1 MNLLPD
7 RNELFGIGLGS
18 YVAAHL
24 GFLGLLTWVLG
35 ERFLL
40 PSLGPSIFVL
50 ATLPDE
56 EFHLP
61 RRFVGGQFIGLAGAF
76 IATEVLIG
84 GLAVQGHV
92 QPFSPFVLRQVIASL
107 IAVVL
112 TTVGM
117 HITNFQHPP
126 AYATTLIVSLGFLE
140 TLVTLGSFLIA
151 VVLMAGFHEI
161 IGKRLPIWDLPY
173 EAEHQEAKNH
183 PNETDASN
191 NSNSS

>member
-1 MNLLPD
+1 MSLLPD
-7 RNELFGIGLGS
+7 RNELFGLGIGS
-18 YVAAHL
+18 YVATHL
-24 GFLGLLTWVLG
+24 ALLGLLTWALG

-56 EFHLP
+56 ALHHP
-61 RRFVGGQFIGLAGAF
+61 YRFVGGQFIGLASAF
-76 IATEVLIG
+76 VATEVLVG
-84 GLAVQGHV
+84 GLATQGHV
-92 QPFSPFVLRQVIASL
+92 QPFSPFVLRQVVASL

-117 HITNFQHPP
+117 HATNLQHPP

-140 TLVTLGSFLIA
+140 TLTTLGDFLLA
-151 VVLMAGFHEI
+151 VVLMAGIHEI

-173 EAEHQEAKNH
+173 ESERRKATSPKETEE
-183 PNETDASN
+183 PNDN
-191 NSNSS
+191 NSS

>member
-1 MNLLPD
+1 MSLLPD
-7 RNELFGIGLGS
+7 RNELFGLGISS

-24 GFLGLLTWVLG
+24 AFLGLLTWVLG

-76 IATEVLIG
+76 VATEVLVG
-84 GLAVQGHV
+84 GLAAQGHV
-92 QPFSPFVLRQVIASL
+92 QPFSPFVLRQVAASL

-117 HITNFQHPP
+117 HATNLQHPP
-126 AYATTLIVSLGFLE
+126 AYATTLIVSLGFLN
-140 TLVTLGSFLIA
+140 TLTSLGNFLLA
-151 VVLMAGFHEI
+151 VVLMAGVHEF

-173 EAEHQEAKNH
+173 EAEAT
-183 PNETDASN
+183 ETDESN
-191 NSNSS
+191 NSNSP